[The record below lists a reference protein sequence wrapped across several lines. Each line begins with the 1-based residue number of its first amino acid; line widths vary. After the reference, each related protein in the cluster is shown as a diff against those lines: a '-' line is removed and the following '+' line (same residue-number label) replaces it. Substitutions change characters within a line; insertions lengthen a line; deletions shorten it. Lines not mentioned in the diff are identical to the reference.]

1 MKGNNPRPWT
11 DQVAGG
17 GRPRVHSSLEHT
29 FKDKIKMTVEAG
41 GERHSAA
48 STLQICMSHPSC
60 RGSRIGERLP
70 LPCLHSQ
77 SKELGH
83 KDGDVTKGLLMEVSL
98 FVHCLHLHSGA
109 RPSLRSAGAGLV

>member
-70 LPCLHSQ
+70 LPCLHSW

-83 KDGDVTKGLLMEVSL
+83 KDGDVTKGLLMEVTYLCTASIFTVGPGPASDQL
-98 FVHCLHLHSGA
+98 
-109 RPSLRSAGAGLV
+109 GLG